1 MSHWYLDG
9 DEFDKEWE
17 TFKAETKESGFQLNF
32 ANKQAAVEELKK
44 LFGMRV
50 VSVQES
56 GIKIR
61 MKLSG
66 KYLGVY
72 RTMFILTIAFD
83 TKTGCLLNMQAKSE
97 IEKLI
102 KELTG
107 PMCDDD
113 DDD

>member
-50 VSVQES
+50 VSV
-56 GIKIR
+56 
-61 MKLSG
+61 
-66 KYLGVY
+66 
-72 RTMFILTIAFD
+72 
-83 TKTGCLLNMQAKSE
+83 
-97 IEKLI
+97 
-102 KELTG
+102 
-107 PMCDDD
+107 
-113 DDD
+113 